1 MNVLSTIVLMSI
13 LTIGGMGLTSQAF
26 ADHHQQFEDN
36 DILYVLTD
44 SDTYDHDSKIR
55 ITGNVGNL
63 RDGAQLTVVV
73 TGPNGNLVTVDQ
85 FAPNS
90 NGDYS
95 MMIDTSSKFMKYDGT
110 YKMKVQYDDNDIIVH
125 TTFELVGGLELGS
138 LSSHDEHEH
147 DAGFELFDVTNDLRY
162 RASSG
167 EVHAIMANPF
177 DSTLIITMHDVVDD
191 GELSITLSDD
201 VIEPFGDG
209 GFFVLVNGEENH
221 DYEQD
226 GNFVVIPYEA
236 GTSTI
241 EIIGVSVV
249 PEFGAIAGLV
259 LAAAII
265 SIIVLSAKTRLNV
278 IPKF

>member
-26 ADHHQQFEDN
+26 ADHHQQLEQEK
-36 DILYVLTD
+36 ILYVLTD
-44 SDTYDHDSKIR
+44 SDTYDHESVIHVS
-55 ITGNVGNL
+55 GNAGNL
-63 RDGAQLTVVV
+63 REGAQLTVVV

-85 FAPNS
+85 FSPKS
-90 NGDYS
+90 NGDY
-95 MMIDTSSKFMKYDGT
+95 MMKIDTSGELMKYDGT
-110 YKMKVQYDDNDIIVH
+110 YKIKVQYDTNDIVVR
-125 TTFELVGGLELGS
+125 TTVELVGGLEFGS
-138 LSSHDEHEH
+138 LSSHDEHDHGE
-147 DAGFELFDVTNDLRY
+147 ELFDVTDDLRFG
-162 RASSG
+162 ASSG

-191 GELSITLSDD
+191 GELSITLSND

-259 LAAAII
+259 LAVAII
-265 SIIVLSAKTRLNV
+265 SIIVLSAKTRLNI
-278 IPKF
+278 IPKI

>member
-13 LTIGGMGLTSQAF
+13 LTIGGLGLSSDAF
-26 ADHHQQFEDN
+26 ADHHQQREGLGV
-36 DILYVLTD
+36 LYVITD
-44 SDTYDHDSKIR
+44 SDTYDHESVIHVS
-55 ITGNVGNL
+55 GNVGNV
-63 RDGAQLTVVV
+63 REGAPVTVVV
-73 TGPNGNLVTVDQ
+73 TGPQGNLVKVDQ
-85 FAPNS
+85 LSVKS
-90 NGDYS
+90 NGDY
-95 MMIDTSSKFMKYDGT
+95 MMKIDTSSALMKYDGA
-110 YKMKVQYDDNDIIVH
+110 YKIKVQYDDNDIIVRTH
-125 TTFELVGGLELGS
+125 VELVGGLEFGS
-138 LSSHDEHEH
+138 LSSHGEHEH
-147 DAGFELFDVTNDLRY
+147 GGIEMFDVTSELSF

-177 DSTLIITMHDVVDD
+177 DSTLIIAMHDVEDD
-191 GELSITLSDD
+191 GELSITLSND

-259 LAAAII
+259 LAVAII
-265 SIIVLSAKTRLNV
+265 SIIVLSAKTRMNI
-278 IPKF
+278 IPKI

>member
-1 MNVLSTIVLMSI
+1 MSI

-26 ADHHQQFEDN
+26 ADHHQQYEDN
-36 DILYVLTD
+36 KILYVLTD
-44 SDTYDHDSKIR
+44 SDTYDHESKVHV
-55 ITGNVGNL
+55 TGNVGNL
-63 RDGAQLTVVV
+63 REGAQLTIVV

>member
-1 MNVLSTIVLMSI
+1 MNILSTIVLMSI
-13 LTIGGMGLTSQAF
+13 LTLGGMGLTSQAF

-110 YKMKVQYDDNDIIVH
+110 YKIKVQYDDNDIIVR
-125 TTFELVGGLELGS
+125 TTVELVGGLELGS

-147 DAGFELFDVTNDLRY
+147 GGIEMFDVTSELSFN
-162 RASSG
+162 ASSG

-177 DSTLIITMHDVVDD
+177 DSTLVITMHDVEDD

-209 GFFVLVNGEENH
+209 GFFILVNGEENH
-221 DYEQD
+221 DYEQN
-226 GNFVVIPYEA
+226 GNFVIIPYEA

-259 LAAAII
+259 LAVAII

-278 IPKF
+278 IPKI

>member
-1 MNVLSTIVLMSI
+1 MSI

-26 ADHHQQFEDN
+26 ADHHQQYEDN
-36 DILYVLTD
+36 KILYVLTD
-44 SDTYDHDSKIR
+44 SDTYDHESKVHV
-55 ITGNVGNL
+55 TGNVGNL
-63 RDGAQLTVVV
+63 REGAQLTIVV

-85 FAPNS
+85 FSPNS

-125 TTFELVGGLELGS
+125 TTFELVGGLEFGS
-138 LSSHDEHEH
+138 LSSHDEHDH
-147 DAGFELFDVTNDLRY
+147 DGAIELFDVTNDLRY

>member
-1 MNVLSTIVLMSI
+1 MSI
-13 LTIGGMGLTSQAF
+13 LTLGGMGLTSQAF
-26 ADHHQQFEDN
+26 ADHHQQLEQEK
-36 DILYVLTD
+36 ILYVLTD
-44 SDTYDHDSKIR
+44 SDTYDHESVIHVS
-55 ITGNVGNL
+55 GNAGNL
-63 RDGAQLTVVV
+63 REGAQLTVVV

-85 FAPNS
+85 FSPKS
-90 NGDYS
+90 NGDY
-95 MMIDTSSKFMKYDGT
+95 MMKIDTSGELMKYDGT
-110 YKMKVQYDDNDIIVH
+110 YKIKVQYDTNDIVVR
-125 TTFELVGGLELGS
+125 TTVELVGGLEFGS

-147 DAGFELFDVTNDLRY
+147 GGVELFDVTDDLRFG
-162 RASSG
+162 ASSG

-191 GELSITLSDD
+191 GELSITLSND

-259 LAAAII
+259 LAVAII
-265 SIIVLSAKTRLNV
+265 SIIVLSAKTRLNI
-278 IPKF
+278 IPKI

>member
-13 LTIGGMGLTSQAF
+13 LTLGGMGLTSQAF
-26 ADHHQQFEDN
+26 ADHHQQLEQEK
-36 DILYVLTD
+36 ILYVLTD
-44 SDTYDHDSKIR
+44 SDTYDHESVIHVS
-55 ITGNVGNL
+55 GNAGNL
-63 RDGAQLTVVV
+63 REGAQLTVVV

-85 FAPNS
+85 FSPKS
-90 NGDYS
+90 NGDY
-95 MMIDTSSKFMKYDGT
+95 MMKIDTSGELMKYDGT
-110 YKMKVQYDDNDIIVH
+110 YKIKVQYDTNDIVVR
-125 TTFELVGGLELGS
+125 TTVELVGGLEFGS

-147 DAGFELFDVTNDLRY
+147 GGVELFDVTDDLRFG
-162 RASSG
+162 ASSG

-191 GELSITLSDD
+191 GELSITLSND

-226 GNFVVIPYEA
+226 GNFVIIPYEA

-259 LAAAII
+259 LAVAII

>member
-1 MNVLSTIVLMSI
+1 MSI

-26 ADHHQQFEDN
+26 ADHHQQYEDN

-44 SDTYDHDSKIR
+44 SDTYDHDSNIHV
-55 ITGNVGNL
+55 TGNVGNL
-63 RDGAQLTVVV
+63 REGAQLTIVV

-95 MMIDTSSKFMKYDGT
+95 MMIDTSSALMKYDGA
-110 YKMKVQYDDNDIIVH
+110 YKIKVQYDDNDIIVR
-125 TTFELVGGLELGS
+125 TTVDLVGGLELGS

-147 DAGFELFDVTNDLRY
+147 GGIEMFDVTNELSF

-177 DSTLIITMHDVVDD
+177 DSTLIITMHDVEND
-191 GELSITLSDD
+191 GELSITLSND

-226 GNFVVIPYEA
+226 WNFVVIPYEA

-259 LAAAII
+259 LAVAII

>member
-13 LTIGGMGLTSQAF
+13 LTLGGMGLTSQAF
-26 ADHHQQFEDN
+26 ADHHQQLEQEK
-36 DILYVLTD
+36 ILYVLTD
-44 SDTYDHDSKIR
+44 SDTYDHESVIHVS
-55 ITGNVGNL
+55 GNAGNL
-63 RDGAQLTVVV
+63 REGAQLTVVV

-85 FAPNS
+85 FSPKS
-90 NGDYS
+90 NGDY
-95 MMIDTSSKFMKYDGT
+95 MMKIDTSGELMKYDGT
-110 YKMKVQYDDNDIIVH
+110 YKIKVQYDTNDIVVR
-125 TTFELVGGLELGS
+125 TTVELVGGLEFGS

-147 DAGFELFDVTNDLRY
+147 GGVELFDVTDDLRFG
-162 RASSG
+162 ASSG

-191 GELSITLSDD
+191 GELSITLSND

-259 LAAAII
+259 LAVAII
-265 SIIVLSAKTRLNV
+265 SIIVLSAKTRLNI
-278 IPKF
+278 IPKI

>member
-55 ITGNVGNL
+55 VTGNVGNL
-63 RDGAQLTVVV
+63 RDGAQLTIVV

-95 MMIDTSSKFMKYDGT
+95 MMIDTSSGLMKYDGT
-110 YKMKVQYDDNDIIVH
+110 YKIKVQYDDRDIIVR
-125 TTFELVGGLELGS
+125 TTVELVGGLEFGS
-138 LSSHDEHEH
+138 LSSHGEHEH
-147 DAGFELFDVTNDLRY
+147 GGIEMFDVTSELSFN
-162 RASSG
+162 ASSG

-177 DSTLIITMHDVVDD
+177 DSTLIITMHDVEDD
-191 GELSITLSDD
+191 GELSITLSND

-221 DYEQD
+221 DYEQN
-226 GNFVVIPYEA
+226 GNFVIIPYEA

-259 LAAAII
+259 LAVAII

>member
-13 LTIGGMGLTSQAF
+13 LTLGGMGLTSQAF
-26 ADHHQQFEDN
+26 ADHHQQYEDN
-36 DILYVLTD
+36 KILYVLTD
-44 SDTYDHDSKIR
+44 SDTYDHESKIHV
-55 ITGNVGNL
+55 TGNVGNL
-63 RDGAQLTVVV
+63 REGAQLTIVV

-85 FAPNS
+85 FSPDS

>member
-13 LTIGGMGLTSQAF
+13 LTIGGMGLSSQAF

-44 SDTYDHDSKIR
+44 SDTYDHDSKIHV
-55 ITGNVGNL
+55 TGNVGNL
-63 RDGAQLTVVV
+63 REGAQLTIVV

-95 MMIDTSSKFMKYDGT
+95 MMIDTSSALMKYDGA
-110 YKMKVQYDDNDIIVH
+110 YKIKVQYDDNDIIVRTH
-125 TTFELVGGLELGS
+125 VELVGGLEFGS
-138 LSSHDEHEH
+138 LSSHGEHEH
-147 DAGFELFDVTNDLRY
+147 GGIEMFDVTSELSFN
-162 RASSG
+162 ASSG

-177 DSTLIITMHDVVDD
+177 DSTLIITMHDVEDD
-191 GELSITLSDD
+191 GELSITLSND

-221 DYEQD
+221 DYEQN
-226 GNFVVIPYEA
+226 GNFVIIPYEA

-259 LAAAII
+259 LAVAII

>member
-13 LTIGGMGLTSQAF
+13 LTIGGMGLSSQAF

-55 ITGNVGNL
+55 VTGNVGNL
-63 RDGAQLTVVV
+63 RDGAQLTIVV

-95 MMIDTSSKFMKYDGT
+95 MMIDTSSALMKYDGT
-110 YKMKVQYDDNDIIVH
+110 YKIKVQYDDRDIIVR
-125 TTFELVGGLELGS
+125 TTVELVGGLEFGS
-138 LSSHDEHEH
+138 LSSHGEHEH
-147 DAGFELFDVTNDLRY
+147 GGIEMFDVTSELSFN
-162 RASSG
+162 ASSG

-177 DSTLIITMHDVVDD
+177 DSTLIITMHDVEDD
-191 GELSITLSDD
+191 GELSITLSND

-221 DYEQD
+221 DYEQN
-226 GNFVVIPYEA
+226 GNFVIIPYEA

-259 LAAAII
+259 LAVAII

>member
-13 LTIGGMGLTSQAF
+13 LTLGGMGLTSQAF
-26 ADHHQQFEDN
+26 ADHHQQLEQEK
-36 DILYVLTD
+36 ILYVLTD
-44 SDTYDHDSKIR
+44 SDTYDHESVIHVS
-55 ITGNVGNL
+55 GNAGNL
-63 RDGAQLTVVV
+63 REGAQLTVVV

-85 FAPNS
+85 FSPKS
-90 NGDYS
+90 NGDY
-95 MMIDTSSKFMKYDGT
+95 MMKIDTSGELMKYDGT
-110 YKMKVQYDDNDIIVH
+110 YKIKVQYDTNDIVVR
-125 TTFELVGGLELGS
+125 TTVELVGGLEFGS

-147 DAGFELFDVTNDLRY
+147 GGVELFDVTDDLRFG
-162 RASSG
+162 ASSG

-191 GELSITLSDD
+191 GELSITLSND

-259 LAAAII
+259 LAVAII

-278 IPKF
+278 IPKI

>member
-13 LTIGGMGLTSQAF
+13 LTLGGMGLTSQAF

-110 YKMKVQYDDNDIIVH
+110 YKIKVQYDDNDIIVR
-125 TTFELVGGLELGS
+125 TTVELVGGLELGS

-147 DAGFELFDVTNDLRY
+147 GGIEMFDVTSELSFN
-162 RASSG
+162 ASSG

-177 DSTLIITMHDVVDD
+177 DSTLVITMHDVEDD

-209 GFFVLVNGEENH
+209 GFFILVNGEENH
-221 DYEQD
+221 DYEQN
-226 GNFVVIPYEA
+226 GNFVIIPYEA

-259 LAAAII
+259 LAVAII

-278 IPKF
+278 IPKI

>member
-13 LTIGGMGLTSQAF
+13 LTLGGMGLTSQAF
-26 ADHHQQFEDN
+26 ADHHQQLEQEK
-36 DILYVLTD
+36 ILYVLTD
-44 SDTYDHDSKIR
+44 SDTYDHESVIHVS
-55 ITGNVGNL
+55 GNAGNL
-63 RDGAQLTVVV
+63 REGAQLTVVV

-85 FAPNS
+85 FSPKS
-90 NGDYS
+90 NGDY
-95 MMIDTSSKFMKYDGT
+95 MMKIDTSGELMKYDGT
-110 YKMKVQYDDNDIIVH
+110 YKIKVQYDTNDIVVR
-125 TTFELVGGLELGS
+125 TTVELVGGLEFGS

-147 DAGFELFDVTNDLRY
+147 GGVELFDVTDDLRFG
-162 RASSG
+162 ASSG

-191 GELSITLSDD
+191 GELSITLSND

-221 DYEQD
+221 DYEQN
-226 GNFVVIPYEA
+226 GNFVIIPYEA

-259 LAAAII
+259 LAVAII
-265 SIIVLSAKTRLNV
+265 SIIVLSAKTRLNI
-278 IPKF
+278 IPKI

>member
-13 LTIGGMGLTSQAF
+13 LTISGMGLTSQAF
-26 ADHHQQFEDN
+26 ADHHQQYEDN

-44 SDTYDHDSKIR
+44 SDTYDHDSKIHV
-55 ITGNVGNL
+55 TGNVGNL
-63 RDGAQLTVVV
+63 REGAQLTVVV

-90 NGDYS
+90 SGDYS
-95 MMIDTSSKFMKYDGT
+95 MMIDTSSKFMKYDGI
-110 YKMKVQYDDNDIIVH
+110 YKIKVQYDDNDIIVR
-125 TTFELVGGLELGS
+125 TTIELVGGLEFGS
-138 LSSHDEHEH
+138 LSSHDEHDHE
-147 DAGFELFDVTNDLRY
+147 GIELFDVTSELSFN
-162 RASSG
+162 ASSG

-259 LAAAII
+259 LAVAII
-265 SIIVLSAKTRLNV
+265 SIIVLSAKTRLNI
-278 IPKF
+278 IPKI

>member
-13 LTIGGMGLTSQAF
+13 LTLGGMGLTSQAF
-26 ADHHQQFEDN
+26 ADHHQQLEQEK
-36 DILYVLTD
+36 ILYVLTD
-44 SDTYDHDSKIR
+44 SDTYDHESVIHVS
-55 ITGNVGNL
+55 GNAGNL
-63 RDGAQLTVVV
+63 REGAQLTVVV

-85 FAPNS
+85 FSPKS
-90 NGDYS
+90 NGDY
-95 MMIDTSSKFMKYDGT
+95 MMKIDTSGELMKYDGT
-110 YKMKVQYDDNDIIVH
+110 YKIKVQYDTNDIVVR
-125 TTFELVGGLELGS
+125 TTVELVGGLEFGS

-147 DAGFELFDVTNDLRY
+147 GGVELFDVTDDLRFG
-162 RASSG
+162 ASSG

-191 GELSITLSDD
+191 GELSITLSND

-226 GNFVVIPYEA
+226 GNFVVIPYES

-259 LAAAII
+259 LAVAII

>member
-13 LTIGGMGLTSQAF
+13 LTLGGMGLTSQAF
-26 ADHHQQFEDN
+26 ADHHQQYEDN
-36 DILYVLTD
+36 KILYVLTD
-44 SDTYDHDSKIR
+44 SDTYDHESKIHV
-55 ITGNVGNL
+55 TGNVGNL
-63 RDGAQLTVVV
+63 REGAQLTIVV

-85 FAPNS
+85 FSPNS

>member
-13 LTIGGMGLTSQAF
+13 LTLGGMGLTSQAF

-110 YKMKVQYDDNDIIVH
+110 YKIKVQYDDNDIIVR
-125 TTFELVGGLELGS
+125 TTVELVGGLELGS

-147 DAGFELFDVTNDLRY
+147 GGIEMFDVTSELSFN
-162 RASSG
+162 ASSG

-177 DSTLIITMHDVVDD
+177 DSTLVITMHDVEDD

-209 GFFVLVNGEENH
+209 GFFILVNGEENH
-221 DYEQD
+221 DYEQN
-226 GNFVVIPYEA
+226 GNFVIIPYEA

-259 LAAAII
+259 LAVAII